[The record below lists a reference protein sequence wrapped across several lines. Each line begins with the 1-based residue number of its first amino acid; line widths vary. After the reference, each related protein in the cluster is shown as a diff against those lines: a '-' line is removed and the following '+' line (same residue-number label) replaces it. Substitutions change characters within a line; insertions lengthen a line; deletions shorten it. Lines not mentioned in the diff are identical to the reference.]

1 MTSPFLMLQLPFLQ
15 KTFVGSYRTTEGNF
29 LTTFRMTAFVVTWIF
44 SPSFSEKA
52 HLPAPL
58 KNGLDSVQ
66 SDVFKGFSG
75 TSRKMMTFLLC
86 FRRSLIVSSSSNSRT
101 FKRSLSFLWLFHK
114 YGMLNQ
120 EKLADRIDVIHC
132 DFVG

>member
-1 MTSPFLMLQLPFLQ
+1 
-15 KTFVGSYRTTEGNF
+15 
-29 LTTFRMTAFVVTWIF
+29 MTAFVVTWIF

-86 FRRSLIVSSSSNSRT
+86 FRRSLIVSSSRT
-101 FKRSLSFLWLFHK
+101 PELLSDHFHFC
-114 YGMLNQ
+114 GSSINM
-120 EKLADRIDVIHC
+120 VC
-132 DFVG
+132 